1 MSRRLGKAVFSHGIP
16 VVLLVWIFHDL
27 NLRDAIV
34 SLKRCAGNGTQ
45 LSLAQIRVNTQPW
58 RDAEFE
64 NTTVG

>member
-34 SLKRCAGNGTQ
+34 SLKRLRWERNPAFACADSGQHPTVEGR
-45 LSLAQIRVNTQPW
+45 RV
-58 RDAEFE
+58 
-64 NTTVG
+64 